1 MLVLY
6 VPVEGAVVVEDPGA
20 QRTVEQGPG
29 PEHHR
34 YWFIWQTKYL
44 LFLFVIRIVHF
55 LLFMYQLNVGFLDK
69 FPIRIICFNFG
80 L

>member
-1 MLVLY
+1 MHSCTRVLALPVGSVVLVLY
-6 VPVEGAVVVEDPGA
+6 MPVEGAVVVEDPGA

-34 YWFIWQTKYL
+34 YWFIWQNKQ

-55 LLFMYQLNVGFLDK
+55 LLFMYQ
-69 FPIRIICFNFG
+69 
-80 L
+80 